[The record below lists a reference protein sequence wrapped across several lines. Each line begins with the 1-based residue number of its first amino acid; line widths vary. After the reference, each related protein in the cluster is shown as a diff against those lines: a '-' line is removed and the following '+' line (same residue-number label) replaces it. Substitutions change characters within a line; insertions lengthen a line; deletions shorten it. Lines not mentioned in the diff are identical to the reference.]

1 LRLVDPP
8 DGTPRAG
15 RQGEWAL
22 RLSEAPEELPPQC
35 GLGVGTDRGRIPARR
50 AHAGE
55 KRRPQVVEVVVSG
68 FRDERLHADFVETSL
83 EPELLEVIPAGV
95 PHDRAS
101 AMACPVSEPC
111 RMAFET
117 VTICPPFGL
126 GQRVEAVGH
135 VPFGD

>member
-15 RQGEWAL
+15 RQRERAL
-22 RLSEAPEELPPQC
+22 RFSEAPEELVVES
-35 GLGVGTDRGRIPARR
+35 GLGICVEGGRVPARR
-50 AHAGE
+50 ADAGGE
-55 KRRPQVVEVVVSG
+55 RRPQVVEVVVSG